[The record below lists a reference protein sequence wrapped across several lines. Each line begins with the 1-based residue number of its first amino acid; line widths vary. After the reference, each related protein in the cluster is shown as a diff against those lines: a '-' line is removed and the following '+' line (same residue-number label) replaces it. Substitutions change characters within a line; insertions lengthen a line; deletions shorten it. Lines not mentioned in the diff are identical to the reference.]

1 LSRRAE
7 KDRAFAAK
15 QAADELI
22 NFMQYDLSDTLGKL
36 GRLDMMKAI
45 NGRIRKYHED
55 HPPEASDL
63 DALRET
69 AVSFTQQSDLQRAQ
83 GDLSGALKSYR
94 DSLAIAEKLAKQ
106 DLGNAQW
113 QLDLAYSARNVASVL
128 LKRKKTREAK
138 PLYETFRDIAN
149 KLGRADPGN
158 YLVQTDRANSRANI
172 AYCEDQKTPE
182 GRVRARALLQG
193 RGEDSRNAQEAHRLA
208 ADARKLAARL
218 PGKA

>member
-69 AVSFTQQSDLQRAQ
+69 AVSFTQQSDLQRA
-83 GDLSGALKSYR
+83 R
-94 DSLAIAEKLAKQ
+94 AIFL
-106 DLGNAQW
+106 
-113 QLDLAYSARNVASVL
+113 
-128 LKRKKTREAK
+128 
-138 PLYETFRDIAN
+138 
-149 KLGRADPGN
+149 
-158 YLVQTDRANSRANI
+158 
-172 AYCEDQKTPE
+172 
-182 GRVRARALLQG
+182 
-193 RGEDSRNAQEAHRLA
+193 
-208 ADARKLAARL
+208 ARL
-218 PGKA
+218 RATATALPSLRSLPSRTSAMHSGNWI

>member
-36 GRLDMMKAI
+36 GRPEMMKAI

-83 GDLSGALKSYR
+83 GIFLRLRATATALPSLRSLPSRTSAMHSGNW
-94 DSLAIAEKLAKQ
+94 I
-106 DLGNAQW
+106 
-113 QLDLAYSARNVASVL
+113 
-128 LKRKKTREAK
+128 
-138 PLYETFRDIAN
+138 
-149 KLGRADPGN
+149 
-158 YLVQTDRANSRANI
+158 
-172 AYCEDQKTPE
+172 
-182 GRVRARALLQG
+182 
-193 RGEDSRNAQEAHRLA
+193 
-208 ADARKLAARL
+208 
-218 PGKA
+218 

>member
-22 NFMQYDLSDTLGKL
+22 NLMQYDLSD
-36 GRLDMMKAI
+36 
-45 NGRIRKYHED
+45 
-55 HPPEASDL
+55 HPRQTRPA
-63 DALRET
+63 
-69 AVSFTQQSDLQRAQ
+69 SDLQRAQ
-83 GDLSGALKSYR
+83 RDLSGALKSHR